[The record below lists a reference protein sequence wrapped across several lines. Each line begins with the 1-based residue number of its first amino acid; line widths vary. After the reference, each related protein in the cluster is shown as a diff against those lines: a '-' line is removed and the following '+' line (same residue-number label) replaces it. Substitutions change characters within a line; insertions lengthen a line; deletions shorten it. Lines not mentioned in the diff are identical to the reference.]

1 MEEKRSGGAV
11 NVKLMTLD
19 SSDAAQQQ
27 DWSSACVCVVGSV
40 RVKATSQT
48 LHHHI
53 TLNCAR
59 QGEQFVLTD

>member
-27 DWSSACVCVVGSV
+27 DWSSVCVCV
-40 RVKATSQT
+40 Q
-48 LHHHI
+48 H
-53 TLNCAR
+53 
-59 QGEQFVLTD
+59 